1 MSLTS
6 PAAFET
12 NGSPLVLPRYSWTV
26 RFAVWREEIKTKP
39 LFGVLG
45 GILVLF
51 NSWLTTSNL
60 QTLDTTL
67 RELLGDSS

>member
-1 MSLTS
+1 M
-6 PAAFET
+6 
-12 NGSPLVLPRYSWTV
+12 
-26 RFAVWREEIKTKP
+26 WREEIKTKT

-67 RELLGDSS
+67 RELLGDSSQSEFLA